1 MVPNLIGAM
10 CAITWHIYDNQN
22 VLYGLVTLQGIFT
35 FIGNSTLALASFTI
49 LKRKRLMNDLFLK
62 FIEKLGSVDNTF
74 LFAVSIIPYAI
85 FLFYLYKIKSVNNF
99 VKTGFS
105 LTVFFVLITILVSIF
120 TLNYY
125 NKTLVEVDFLHG
137 LAESFLTLS
146 DFVILLG
153 FIRLLN
159 SLEVNNS

>member
-1 MVPNLIGAM
+1 
-10 CAITWHIYDNQN
+10 
-22 VLYGLVTLQGIFT
+22 
-35 FIGNSTLALASFTI
+35 
-49 LKRKRLMNDLFLK
+49 MNDLFFK
-62 FIEKLGSVDNTF
+62 FIEKLGLIDNTL
-74 LFAVSIIPYAI
+74 LFAASIIPYAI
-85 FLFYLYKIKSVNNF
+85 FLFYLYKIKSINNF
-99 VKTGFS
+99 IKTGFS
-105 LTVFFVLITILVSIF
+105 LTVFFVFITILVSIF

-146 DFVILLG
+146 DFVILFG

>member
-1 MVPNLIGAM
+1 
-10 CAITWHIYDNQN
+10 
-22 VLYGLVTLQGIFT
+22 
-35 FIGNSTLALASFTI
+35 
-49 LKRKRLMNDLFLK
+49 MNNLFLK
-62 FIEKLGSVDNTF
+62 LIEKLGSINNTL
-74 LFAVSIIPYAI
+74 LFGASIIPYAI
-85 FLFYLYKIKSVNNF
+85 FLYFLYKIKSVNIF

-105 LTVFFVLITILVSIF
+105 LTVLFVFITILVSIF

-146 DFVILLG
+146 DFVILFG
-153 FIRLLN
+153 FIKLLN